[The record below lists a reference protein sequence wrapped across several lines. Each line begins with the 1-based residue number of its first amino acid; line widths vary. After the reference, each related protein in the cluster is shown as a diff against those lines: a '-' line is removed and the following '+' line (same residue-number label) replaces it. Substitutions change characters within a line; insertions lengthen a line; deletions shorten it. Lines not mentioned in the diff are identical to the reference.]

1 MDRTILHCDCN
12 SFYASVETVLD
23 PSLGQGPMAVC
34 GDPNSRHGIILA
46 KNEAAKAAGV
56 NTAETVWK
64 ALRKCPALRL
74 VAPHR
79 EEYVRFSRAV
89 NRIYQQYTDLV
100 DPFGI
105 DESFLDVTGT
115 MHLFGDG
122 PHIADE
128 LRARVFRETGLTIS
142 VGVSWNRA
150 FAKLGSDYKKPNAT
164 TVITRENYR
173 ELVWPLP
180 ASDLLYVG
188 RHAKDKLHL
197 LGVETIGDLAAC
209 DRDLLR
215 RTLGKLGETISV
227 YARGE
232 DREPVRSFYETQPAK
247 SVGKGMTFAHNLVD
261 PEEIRWQVMA
271 LCDNVGM
278 RVRRQ
283 GMKYQT
289 VQVLIRD
296 PEFHN
301 ISRQETL
308 DTPTDSTRILT
319 ERAMALIGRHWK
331 PGKPIRMITVTA
343 ASLTPAADAAEQ
355 LSLFDAGAAARRRR
369 QETLD
374 HTMDALRGRFGR
386 DAVRYGRALT
396 ASKAE
401 TVEPIDQKPEE
412 TKS

>member
-1 MDRTILHCDCN
+1 MEPTILHCDCN
-12 SFYASVETVLD
+12 SFYASVEAVLD
-23 PSLGQGPMAVC
+23 PSLGQAPMAVC
-34 GDPNSRHGIILA
+34 GDPESRHGIILA

-56 NTAETVWK
+56 CTAETIWQ
-64 ALRKCPALRL
+64 ARRKCPALRL

-79 EEYVRFSRAV
+79 DAYVRFSRQI

-105 DESFLDVTGT
+105 DESFLDVTGSI
-115 MHLFGDG
+115 HLFGDG

-128 LRARVFRETGLTIS
+128 LRARVRRETGLTIS

-150 FAKLGSDYKKPNAT
+150 FAKLGSDYKKPDAT

-173 ELVWPLP
+173 TLVWSLP
-180 ASDLLYVG
+180 VTDLLYVG
-188 RHAKDKLHL
+188 RQAREKLRL
-197 LGVETIGDLAAC
+197 LRVETIGDLAAC

-215 RTLGKLGETISV
+215 QMLGKLGETISV

-232 DREPVRSFYETQPAK
+232 DREPVRSFYDVQPAK
-247 SVGKGMTFAHNLVD
+247 SVGKGMTFAHDLVD

-278 RVRRQ
+278 RLRRQ

-296 PEFHN
+296 PDFHN

-319 ERAMALIGRHWK
+319 ARAMGLIERHWK
-331 PGKPIRMITVTA
+331 PGKPVRMITVTA
-343 ASLTPAADAAEQ
+343 AGLIARADVAEQ
-355 LSLFDAGAAARRRR
+355 LSLFGAAQAERRRR

-386 DAVRYGRALT
+386 QAVRYGRAL
-396 ASKAE
+396 AHDRPPA
-401 TVEPIDQKPEE
+401 DGQ
-412 TKS
+412 TKE